1 MTSFENTEI
10 VKMIEN
16 QNLDQMFKMRLIYK
30 CFTHSQLVK
39 HIIIGQMRD
48 GTNKTQDTDSDD
60 SDVLPM
66 LTTEHPISYFCQ
78 AQSKSQ

>member
-16 QNLDQMFKMRLIYK
+16 QNLGQMFKMRLIYK

-39 HIIIGQMRD
+39 HIIIG
-48 GTNKTQDTDSDD
+48 TNKTQDKDSDD

-66 LTTEHPISYFCQ
+66 LTTEHPISSFCQ
-78 AQSKSQ
+78 V

>member
-10 VKMIEN
+10 VKMIET
-16 QNLDQMFKMRLIYK
+16 QNLGQMFKMRLIYK

-39 HIIIGQMRD
+39 HIII

-66 LTTEHPISYFCQ
+66 LTTEHPISSFCQ